1 MCRDE
6 ACLKYS
12 IPEDIVTLFE
22 KWSAEKGR
30 SITYT
35 DDDIELLSLIIT
47 LDEIGFTGD
56 EIRRYLD
63 SDEKLSLLNE
73 RRDSLLR
80 SIHDAELQLEKL
92 DYLRFSA
99 DKRGVRI

>member
-6 ACLKYS
+6 ACLRYN
-12 IPEDIVTLFE
+12 IPDGIIRLFE
-22 KWSAEKGR
+22 SWSAEKGR
-30 SITYT
+30 SVTYR

-80 SIHDAELQLEKL
+80 SIHNAELQLEKL

-99 DKRGVRI
+99 DKRGARI